1 MKWFF
6 YGFTLYLLC
15 LAAPLFSQDP
25 LIPEIAGSIETYKGR
40 EMTLVLRL
48 SYVDRVFQKIVFYD
62 RKNNSIE
69 FDISPEAMKKLNAG
83 DFMNLHEGL
92 EYRVVMLVRDR
103 GAGGGLVADLKSFR
117 PSLVEKLP

>member
-1 MKWFF
+1 MKLFF
-6 YGFTLYLLC
+6 YGFTLYILC
-15 LAAPLFSQDP
+15 LAAPLFPQEP
-25 LIPEIAGSIETYKGR
+25 LITEIAGSIETYKGR
-40 EMTLVLRL
+40 EITLVLRL

-62 RKNNSIE
+62 RKNNSVE